1 MKIVTLRNFFCIN
14 ASHGRSISRALN
26 SGKIICIFKHT
37 CLSRTEDSIVSVM
50 LCDVNICNYLLAV
63 SFCISYQIV
72 IYPLLK
78 WIWLDTPKKM
88 CIIGARKRN
97 VINFTAAPN
106 FGLWVFQIIFPAKLH
121 SNKVYIIVTP
131 FGPKI
136 SSTVLIECYT
146 GGMP

>member
-1 MKIVTLRNFFCIN
+1 MHHTVE
-14 ASHGRSISRALN
+14 AYPEHLN
-26 SGKIICIFKHT
+26 SVKITCIFKHT
-37 CLSRTEDSIVSVM
+37 CLSRTEDAIVQRE
-50 LCDVNICNYLLAV
+50 VNICNCLLAA

-78 WIWLDTPKKM
+78 WIWLDTPKKL

-131 FGPKI
+131 FGPNV